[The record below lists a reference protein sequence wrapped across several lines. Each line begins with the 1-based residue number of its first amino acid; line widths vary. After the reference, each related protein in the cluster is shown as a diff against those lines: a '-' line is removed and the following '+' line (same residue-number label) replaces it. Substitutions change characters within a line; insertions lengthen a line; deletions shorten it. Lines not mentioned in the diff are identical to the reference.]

1 MFLHSLGPSC
11 IRNRSTTAETKK
23 SGLAVSIFRGRW
35 AGPLQRLQ
43 FALPPLLTGSGQL
56 KRPLCGALG
65 VQDLLYE
72 MSTTRKPDGCADL
85 LCLSLMLFFLE
96 EKGGPGVDKKE
107 IAIDNG
113 IW

>member
-1 MFLHSLGPSC
+1 MGRAAPAAS
-11 IRNRSTTAETKK
+11 IRTAPV
-23 SGLAVSIFRGRW
+23 ADR
-35 AGPLQRLQ
+35 QRC
-43 FALPPLLTGSGQL
+43 GQL

-72 MSTTRKPDGCADL
+72 MSATRKPGGCADL
-85 LCLSLMLFFLE
+85 LCLCLMLFFVE
-96 EKGGPGVDKKE
+96 EKGGGPGVDKKE

>member
-1 MFLHSLGPSC
+1 MGRAAPAAS
-11 IRNRSTTAETKK
+11 IRTAPV
-23 SGLAVSIFRGRW
+23 ADR
-35 AGPLQRLQ
+35 QRC
-43 FALPPLLTGSGQL
+43 GQL

-72 MSTTRKPDGCADL
+72 MTATRKPGGCADL

>member
-1 MFLHSLGPSC
+1 MG
-11 IRNRSTTAETKK
+11 
-23 SGLAVSIFRGRW
+23 
-35 AGPLQRLQ
+35 GPLPAASIRTAPVADRQRC
-43 FALPPLLTGSGQL
+43 GQL

-96 EKGGPGVDKKE
+96 EKGGAGVDKKE

>member
-1 MFLHSLGPSC
+1 MG
-11 IRNRSTTAETKK
+11 
-23 SGLAVSIFRGRW
+23 
-35 AGPLQRLQ
+35 GPLPAASIRTAPVADRQRC
-43 FALPPLLTGSGQL
+43 GQL

-85 LCLSLMLFFLE
+85 LCLSRMLFFLE
-96 EKGGPGVDKKE
+96 DKGGPGVDKKE

>member
-1 MFLHSLGPSC
+1 MGRAAPAAS
-11 IRNRSTTAETKK
+11 IRTAPV
-23 SGLAVSIFRGRW
+23 ADR
-35 AGPLQRLQ
+35 QRC
-43 FALPPLLTGSGQL
+43 GQL

-72 MSTTRKPDGCADL
+72 MSATRKPGGCADL
-85 LCLSLMLFFLE
+85 LCLCLMLFFLV